1 MGKMLT
7 RVLSIGVVCGWSAA
21 ASAGPGHQEIDD
33 AGGKRSTAQTTVGN
47 GEMGTIGGNLTG
59 PRGLPADLEDMYLFR
74 IVDPEIFTART
85 DVNFGPSGLTNF
97 DTQLYLFSLGPAAVD
112 AFGLLGND
120 QAPGAVQGPS
130 FIGNLADDGTAARIP
145 GPGFYLLA
153 ISGAGRVPV
162 SAGG

>member
-1 MGKMLT
+1 M
-7 RVLSIGVVCGWSAA
+7 
-21 ASAGPGHQEIDD
+21 GPGGFPYPQ
-33 AGGKRSTAQTTVGN
+33 
-47 GEMGTIGGNLTG
+47 
-59 PRGLPADLEDMYLFR
+59 
-74 IVDPEIFTART
+74 
-85 DVNFGPSGLTNF
+85 
-97 DTQLYLFSLGPAAVD
+97 AVD

-162 SAGG
+162 SAGGLIFEQLNLTEVSGPDGPGGTQPHLDWTGAGPIGRYTIFLTGAGFAEAPVPTVSQWGLIAMGALLLVAGGVLMRRRRSMLVPIKIRVRR